1 MRIDELMIWRGKF
14 CELLLP
20 PVDQW
25 KSIIVLSRKDENSG
39 LSKFFQILDIL
50 DAIEGDVQA
59 MISMLKVFTHKKH
72 SKT

>member
-1 MRIDELMIWRGKF
+1 MRILRI
-14 CELLLP
+14 LP

-25 KSIIVLSRKDENSG
+25 KSIIVLSRKDENENSG